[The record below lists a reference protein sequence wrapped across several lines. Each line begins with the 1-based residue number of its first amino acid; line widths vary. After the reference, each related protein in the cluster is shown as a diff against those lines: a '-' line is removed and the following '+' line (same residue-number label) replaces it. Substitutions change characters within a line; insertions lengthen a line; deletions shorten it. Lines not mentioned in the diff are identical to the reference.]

1 MSLGTKSI
9 HGQYECFGSG
19 VGFQSQND
27 KPRKYSSTGIDAALG
42 VVAVAYQGEPTV
54 WTQFQFGGEMLAPQ
68 QPEKRER

>member
-1 MSLGTKSI
+1 LPVSLGTKSI

-42 VVAVAYQGEPTV
+42 VVAVAYQG
-54 WTQFQFGGEMLAPQ
+54 
-68 QPEKRER
+68 